1 MLDMGQ
7 LDGLRELAEDSGD
20 PDFLARFV
28 DRYLEDAEAQLIQL
42 QQAAARG
49 DAPAVV
55 EVAHALK
62 GSSATMGA
70 VAMASAC
77 AHVESTA
84 RLGELAGP
92 ESMDRVS
99 VELDVPAWR
108 CGPRFTPAMHD
119 RMGDRSTG

>member
-99 VELDVPAWR
+99 VELDRAGVALR
-108 CGPRFTPAMHD
+108 AQVH
-119 RMGDRSTG
+119 SSYA